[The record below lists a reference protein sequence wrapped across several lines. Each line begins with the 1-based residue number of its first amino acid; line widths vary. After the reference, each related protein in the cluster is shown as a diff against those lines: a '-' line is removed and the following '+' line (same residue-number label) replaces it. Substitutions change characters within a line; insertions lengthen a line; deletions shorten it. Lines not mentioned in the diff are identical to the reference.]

1 MSEYRS
7 KRRVIID
14 YRVFFW
20 SNEPTE
26 KNIVQNDTYSSVDYR
41 YTIPNIIRDVCAG
54 TYWTAAD
61 CIYNLMFIYT
71 DRHRQVNRDTIVIIT
86 ITGLMQVVLTM
97 RVMAIF
103 FSVYLFDSTTIFSTE
118 TKILF
123 LIFVLMI

>member
-97 RVMAIF
+97 RVMAIL

>member
-103 FSVYLFDSTTIFSTE
+103 FSVYLFDSTTIFLT
-118 TKILF
+118 
-123 LIFVLMI
+123 

>member
-1 MSEYRS
+1 MNQQ
-7 KRRVIID
+7 KRILYKMIHIQVLIID
-14 YRVFFW
+14 IQY
-20 SNEPTE
+20 PTL
-26 KNIVQNDTYSSVDYR
+26 SGMSVRAHTGLLQTVY
-41 YTIPNIIRDVCAG
+41 
-54 TYWTAAD
+54 

-97 RVMAIF
+97 RVMAIL

>member
-41 YTIPNIIRDVCAG
+41 YTIPNIIRDICAG

-103 FSVYLFDSTTIFSTE
+103 ISGKEILTLVTCTFQPPTE
-118 TKILF
+118 RVWT
-123 LIFVLMI
+123 

>member
-61 CIYNLMFIYT
+61 CILYIQSDVYLYRQTQTGKQRYHCHHNN
-71 DRHRQVNRDTIVIIT
+71 HRINASRPNHESNGNFV
-86 ITGLMQVVLTM
+86 
-97 RVMAIF
+97 
-103 FSVYLFDSTTIFSTE
+103 FSVFI
-118 TKILF
+118 
-123 LIFVLMI
+123 